1 MNRFRWWV
9 GALLLSFA
17 ATLVQAADE
26 ASVGLKVRRQGGINF
41 VTGGNGDEAE
51 AFREIA
57 ARYPV
62 QMIFL
67 VDGKHVEIADVKV
80 RLLDVKGESQV
91 EAVATGPMFFVN
103 PPSGRWTF
111 EATWKG
117 QTIAMTKDLT
127 GRRYL
132 VLDFNFKSA
141 E

>member
-1 MNRFRWWV
+1 MNGIKRICV
-9 GALLLSFA
+9 AILIGIAG
-17 ATLVQAADE
+17 TLAHAADE
-26 ASVGLKVRRQGGINF
+26 ASVGIKVRKQSGINY
-41 VTGGNGDEAE
+41 VTGGNGDEAD

-57 ARYPV
+57 PRYPV

-67 VDGKHVEIADVKV
+67 VDGKHVEISDVKV
-80 RLLDVKGESQV
+80 RLLDIKGESQI
-91 EAVATGPMFFVN
+91 EAVATGPMFFIN

-117 QTIAMTKDLT
+117 QTISQTKDLT

-132 VLDFNFKSA
+132 VLDINFKNP